1 MNKTGKLPLMH
12 RSVESRN
19 TATRKTTSQTPR
31 EHIRPFKEHPIK
43 FLRPSKEDRFGS
55 MDSYAGSVGNSAK
68 LDFYDTY
75 INLPQFS
82 QRNQH
87 ERLEDSPNL
96 AYLGSVQKQRLK
108 PSPFGIVR
116 RKGPE
121 HSIDIHQYSM
131 GDAYAAA
138 FSEGIKH
145 VRNVN
150 TLNLKANRLSD
161 YGASEILKTLE
172 SKQIKKILLSENRIS
187 FKTIEVLSTLIRSSE
202 TRLKVLELESTNLN
216 EKALGVLCR
225 VLSEDKKLARLSLA
239 KNNLSSTSVP
249 ALVEMLKYNSTLKY
263 LDLHWNCLG
272 VGGCEGLMKGL
283 AGNDGLVHID
293 LSYNSLGRKDNNV
306 TAKALAEMFSL
317 NQYLQHVDI
326 SNNYLSTK
334 ECEIIGEGLKD
345 NHTIFGIHVQ
355 GNDCSVDSKGYLN
368 PVDYLNKTD
377 VGHLHRRLLDTPRYK
392 VKNYSRLNCWICE
405 NWIEITITWKSES
418 GNLEGQ
424 IYIHIE
430 CDGYKPCAMSN
441 KGLEFYAITRMVPPG
456 MLKFFFSDTGNFQVS
471 KEYNTHMLDVP
482 IKLEYPT
489 GDGKKNYV
497 GISKTNIIFIE
508 EEAWKYD
515 EPPNVK
521 PRNDPRIKER
531 TEMVIER
538 VQWRIETSSFKDY
551 KFETPELLGECVDYD
566 YEVSNMK
573 DILTTK
579 QDKED
584 VMSTLKNNYKMI
596 TEAFRQLSA
605 ISGIE
610 LFSIGKNVLAEFL
623 KKCEFENEESVLQ
636 ELGILWNLSNAPQS
650 KGEKFNAGNGLCR
663 YEFSEFLIRL
673 SITQFIKTGKCSSIK
688 DAFSKLMNEY
698 IQVGLKKYDQSS
710 WHSEKYLKE
719 DVDLFFK
726 LHRPILESIFLK
738 YAALGKGPTD
748 RLNLHGFR
756 TMCTEAGLVNDSFVM
771 REIDMCYRQAMMTEV
786 DEILHGEHLQMVYVE
801 FIEAFA
807 RIADQIY
814 VDSPGKALS
823 LKSKLEGTF
832 ANLKSV
838 CPPKALSNF
847 EHPTDAHYHNMKY
860 VRKLVTIQEYIEPK

>member
-1 MNKTGKLPLMH
+1 MNKTGKLPLMN

-19 TATRKTTSQTPR
+19 AGRKTLSQTPR
-31 EHIRPFKEHPIK
+31 EQLRPLKEHPIR
-43 FLRPSKEDRFGS
+43 FLRPTKEDRFGS
-55 MDSYAGSVGNSAK
+55 MDSYTGSVGNSAK

-96 AYLGSVQKQRLK
+96 AYLGAVQKQRLK
-108 PSPFGIVR
+108 PNPFGIVR

-121 HSIDIHQYSM
+121 NSIDIHQYSM

-161 YGASEILKTLE
+161 LGASQILKTLE
-172 SKQIKKILLSENRIS
+172 SKQVKKILLSENRIS
-187 FKTIEVLSTLIRSSE
+187 IKTVEVLTTLITSQE
-202 TRLKVLELESTNLN
+202 TRLKVLELENTNLS
-216 EKALGVLCR
+216 EKALTVLCR
-225 VLSEDKKLARLSLA
+225 VISEDKKLSRLSLA
-239 KNNLSSTSVP
+239 KNNLTSASIP

-272 VGGCEGLMKGL
+272 LGNCEVLMKGL

-293 LSYNSLGRKDNNV
+293 LSYNSLGRKDNLQ
-306 TAKALAEMFSL
+306 TAKALADMFSI

-326 SNNYLSTK
+326 SNNYLSSK
-334 ECEIIGEGLKD
+334 ECQIIGEGLKD

-355 GNDCSVDSKGYLN
+355 GNDCNVDAKGYLI
-368 PVDYLNKTD
+368 PVEYLNKTD

-392 VKNYSRLNCWICE
+392 VRNYSKLNCWICE
-405 NWIEITITWKSES
+405 NWIEVTITWKNES
-418 GNLEGQ
+418 GNLNGQ
-424 IYIHIE
+424 IYIHLE
-430 CDGYKPCAMSN
+430 CDGYKSCAMSN
-441 KGLEFYAITRMVPPG
+441 KGIEFYAISRMVPPG
-456 MLKFFFSDTGNFQVS
+456 MLKFFFSDSNNFQVS
-471 KEYNTHMLDVP
+471 REYNTHLLDVP

-489 GDGKKNYV
+489 EDGKKNYI
-497 GISKTNIIFIE
+497 GISKTNVVFIE
-508 EEAWKYD
+508 EEKWKFD
-515 EPPNVK
+515 EPPNIK

-531 TEMVIER
+531 IEMVIER
-538 VQWRIETSSFKDY
+538 VQWKIETSSFKDY
-551 KFETPELLGECVDYD
+551 KFDTPELMGECADYD
-566 YEVSNMK
+566 FEVSNMK

-579 QDKED
+579 QDKEE
-584 VMSTLKNNYKMI
+584 VMSILKTNYKII

-610 LFSIGKNVLAEFL
+610 LFSIGKNVLSEFL
-623 KKCEFENEESVLQ
+623 KKCNFENEDSVLQ
-636 ELGILWNLSNAPQS
+636 EVGILWNLSNAPQS

-663 YEFSEFLIRL
+663 YEFAEFLVRL
-673 SITQFIKTGKCSSIK
+673 SITLFYKTNKCPSIK
-688 DAFSKLMNEY
+688 ESFSLLMTDY
-698 IQVGLKKYDQSS
+698 INTGLKKYDQSS
-710 WHSEKYLKE
+710 WHTEKYLKE

-726 LHRPILESIFLK
+726 FHRPILEAIFLK
-738 YAALGKGPTD
+738 YASVGKGPID

-756 TMCTEAGLVNDSFVM
+756 LMCTEAGLVSDNFVM

-786 DEILHGEHLQMVYVE
+786 DEILHGEHLQMIYVE
-801 FIEAFA
+801 FIEAIA
-807 RIADQIY
+807 RIADQIF
-814 VDSPGKALS
+814 VDSPGKVQNLKLKLDGLMKS
-823 LKSKLEGTF
+823 LK
-832 ANLKSV
+832 NV
-838 CPPKALSNF
+838 CPPKVISSF